1 MSHVLVVANETMT
14 GPSLI
19 EAVQSRHPDLVTVL
33 APISNPNAGY
43 VVYEDTRRAA
53 AGRRLERTLTK
64 LREAGIPAHGLVV
77 DSDPADAVRDA
88 IAMLEPRPTE
98 IIVSTHPQEKSGWLR
113 RKVIDRVR
121 DAAGGLPVEHVVVDL
136 KDNGG
141 EANVL
146 VIANETVVGDPLLDR
161 IRERAA
167 RSPASFLIICPQ
179 SDPSSAE
186 HPEAERRLRRA
197 LAILRAEGIEA
208 HGQVA
213 HPDPYTAAMQAIHD
227 ERIDEVIV
235 STFAPERSP
244 WMKRNL
250 VQRLHN
256 DSKLP
261 VEHVVLEEA
270 RGLVA
275 AHAEAH
281 HGPPIANQSSRV
293 DAPTLGM
300 LLFIASEVMLFGSF
314 FTIYFFARVV
324 AGPAE
329 WPPPP
334 FHLPVFV
341 AGVNTAILVT
351 SSFTM
356 HWSLQAIKRGNRA
369 GMQAG
374 LVLTVAL
381 GLTFLLTQI
390 REYSRVGFSPQDGAF
405 GSTFYGLTG
414 LHGAHVFVGL
424 TILTFTTIRAF
435 RGHFTPAQHRGVEIS
450 GIYWHFVDVMWI
462 VVYTT
467 VYIL

>member
-1 MSHVLVVANETMT
+1 MSHVLVVANETVT

-33 APISNPNAGY
+33 APISNPNTGY

-98 IIVSTHPQEKSGWLR
+98 VIVSTHPEEKSGWLR

-261 VEHVVLEEA
+261 VEHVVLEEG

-300 LLFIASEVMLFGSF
+300 LLFIASEIMLFGSF

-341 AGVNTAILVT
+341 AGVNTAILIT

-424 TILTFTTIRAF
+424 TILTFATIRAF
-435 RGHFTPAQHRGVEIS
+435 RGHFTPAEHRASRSRGS
-450 GIYWHFVDVMWI
+450 TG
-462 VVYTT
+462 TSST
-467 VYIL
+467 

>member
-1 MSHVLVVANETMT
+1 MT

-19 EAVQSRHPDLVTVL
+19 AAVQSRQPDLVTVL
-33 APISNPNAGY
+33 APISNPHAGY

-88 IAMLEPRPTE
+88 IAMREPRPTE

-121 DAAGGLPVEHVVVDL
+121 DAAGGLPVEHIVVNVG
-136 KDNGG
+136 NEGG

-146 VIANETVVGDPLLDR
+146 VIANETVVGDPLLER

-179 SDPSSAE
+179 SDPA
-186 HPEAERRLRRA
+186 
-197 LAILRAEGIEA
+197 
-208 HGQVA
+208 
-213 HPDPYTAAMQAIHD
+213 
-227 ERIDEVIV
+227 
-235 STFAPERSP
+235 
-244 WMKRNL
+244 N
-250 VQRLHN
+250 
-256 DSKLP
+256 
-261 VEHVVLEEA
+261 
-270 RGLVA
+270 
-275 AHAEAH
+275 AEAH
-281 HGPPIANQSSRV
+281 HGPPIAHQSSRV

-300 LLFIASEVMLFGSF
+300 LLFIASEIMLFGSF

-324 AGPAE
+324 AGPDQ

-341 AGVNTAILVT
+341 AGINTAILLT

-356 HWSLQAIKRGNRA
+356 HWALQAIKRGNRA

-374 LVLTVAL
+374 LVLTLAL

-390 REYSRVGFSPQDGAF
+390 REYSRVGF
-405 GSTFYGLTG
+405 
-414 LHGAHVFVGL
+414 
-424 TILTFTTIRAF
+424 
-435 RGHFTPAQHRGVEIS
+435 
-450 GIYWHFVDVMWI
+450 
-462 VVYTT
+462 
-467 VYIL
+467 

>member
-1 MSHVLVVANETMT
+1 MT
-14 GPSLI
+14 GPNLI
-19 EAVQSRHPDLVTVL
+19 AAVESKKPDLVTVL
-33 APISNPNAGY
+33 APISNPHAGY

-88 IAMLEPRPTE
+88 IVMLEPRPTE

-136 KDNGG
+136 KEGG
-141 EANVL
+141 VANVL

-197 LAILRAEGIEA
+197 LAILRAEGIDA

-227 ERIDEVIV
+227 ERTDEVIV

-250 VQRLHN
+250 IQRLHN

-261 VEHVVLEEA
+261 VEHVVLDEA
-270 RGLVA
+270 
-275 AHAEAH
+275 
-281 HGPPIANQSSRV
+281 
-293 DAPTLGM
+293 
-300 LLFIASEVMLFGSF
+300 
-314 FTIYFFARVV
+314 
-324 AGPAE
+324 
-329 WPPPP
+329 
-334 FHLPVFV
+334 PV
-341 AGVNTAILVT
+341 
-351 SSFTM
+351 
-356 HWSLQAIKRGNRA
+356 
-369 GMQAG
+369 
-374 LVLTVAL
+374 
-381 GLTFLLTQI
+381 
-390 REYSRVGFSPQDGAF
+390 
-405 GSTFYGLTG
+405 
-414 LHGAHVFVGL
+414 
-424 TILTFTTIRAF
+424 
-435 RGHFTPAQHRGVEIS
+435 
-450 GIYWHFVDVMWI
+450 
-462 VVYTT
+462 
-467 VYIL
+467 

>member
-314 FTIYFFARVV
+314 FTVYFFARVV

-435 RGHFTPAQHRGVEIS
+435 RGHFTPAEHRGVEIS

>member
-19 EAVQSRHPDLVTVL
+19 EAVEKRNPDLVTVI
-33 APISNPNAGY
+33 APISNPHAGY

-98 IIVSTHPQEKSGWLR
+98 VIVSTHPQEKSGWLR

-121 DAAGGLPVEHVVVDL
+121 DAAAGLPVEHVVVDVAN
-136 KDNGG
+136 DG

-197 LAILRAEGIEA
+197 LAILRAQGIDA

-213 HPDPYTAAMQAIHD
+213 HPDPHTAAMQAIHD
-227 ERIDEVIV
+227 ERVDEVIV

-250 VQRLHN
+250 IQRLHN

-270 RGLVA
+270 
-275 AHAEAH
+275 
-281 HGPPIANQSSRV
+281 
-293 DAPTLGM
+293 
-300 LLFIASEVMLFGSF
+300 
-314 FTIYFFARVV
+314 
-324 AGPAE
+324 
-329 WPPPP
+329 
-334 FHLPVFV
+334 PV
-341 AGVNTAILVT
+341 
-351 SSFTM
+351 S
-356 HWSLQAIKRGNRA
+356 
-369 GMQAG
+369 
-374 LVLTVAL
+374 
-381 GLTFLLTQI
+381 
-390 REYSRVGFSPQDGAF
+390 
-405 GSTFYGLTG
+405 
-414 LHGAHVFVGL
+414 
-424 TILTFTTIRAF
+424 
-435 RGHFTPAQHRGVEIS
+435 
-450 GIYWHFVDVMWI
+450 
-462 VVYTT
+462 
-467 VYIL
+467 

>member
-1 MSHVLVVANETMT
+1 M
-14 GPSLI
+14 
-19 EAVQSRHPDLVTVL
+19 
-33 APISNPNAGY
+33 
-43 VVYEDTRRAA
+43 
-53 AGRRLERTLTK
+53 
-64 LREAGIPAHGLVV
+64 
-77 DSDPADAVRDA
+77 RDA

-98 IIVSTHPQEKSGWLR
+98 VIVSTHPEEKSGWLR
-113 RKVIDRVR
+113 RKVIDRIR

-197 LAILRAEGIEA
+197 LAVLRAEGIDA

-270 RGLVA
+270 RGLMAV
-275 AHAEAH
+275 HAEAH

-300 LLFIASEVMLFGSF
+300 LLFIASEIMLFGSF
-314 FTIYFFARVV
+314 FTVYFFARVV
-324 AGPAE
+324 AGPAQ

-341 AGVNTAILVT
+341 AGINTAILVT

-424 TILTFTTIRAF
+424 SILTFTTIRAF
-435 RGHFTPAQHRGVEIS
+435 RGHFTPENHRGVEIP